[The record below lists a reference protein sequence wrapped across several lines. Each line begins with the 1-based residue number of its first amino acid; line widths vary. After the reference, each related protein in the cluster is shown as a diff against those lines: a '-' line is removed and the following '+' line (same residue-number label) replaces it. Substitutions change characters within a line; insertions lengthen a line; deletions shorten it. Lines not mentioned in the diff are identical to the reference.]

1 LGKNILN
8 QKIVNMTTIAI
19 VQGQLDA
26 YNNQDLELFL
36 SYFSDNIEVYSFP
49 NELVYTGIHKMRDYY
64 ENAWKLNPHQKAIV
78 SERMFLEKT
87 VIDKELV
94 VGRAD
99 GVELHVIAVYTI
111 ENKLISKVFF
121 IRE

>member
-1 LGKNILN
+1 
-8 QKIVNMTTIAI
+8 MTPITI

-36 SYFSDNIEVYSFP
+36 SFFSDAIEVYSFP
-49 NELVYTGIHKMRDYY
+49 NKLIYTGIHKMRDYY
-64 ENAWKLNPHQKAIV
+64 KNAWELNPKQKAIV
-78 SERMFLEKT
+78 NERMFLDKT

-94 VGRAD
+94 VGRAN
-99 GVELHVIAVYTI
+99 GIELNVIAMYTI
-111 ENKLISKVFF
+111 ENNTISKVFF